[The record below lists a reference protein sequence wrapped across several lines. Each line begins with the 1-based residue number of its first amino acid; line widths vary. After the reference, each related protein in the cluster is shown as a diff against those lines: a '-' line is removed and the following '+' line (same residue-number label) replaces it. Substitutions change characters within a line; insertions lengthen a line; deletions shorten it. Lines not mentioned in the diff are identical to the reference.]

1 MPGPTLT
8 AEELAEELGRSV
20 SYVYDNWR
28 RLVKQERL
36 PVPLNGGKPPLVWS
50 RAQIYAWLDRGLDKE
65 ARIAAQAYR
74 AAAAAAAGARHVPAA
89 TLEEERWRAYLDAKF
104 AS

>member
-20 SYVYDNWR
+20 SYVYEHWR
-28 RLVKQERL
+28 RLKKEDRL
-36 PVPLNGGKPPLVWS
+36 PHPLNGGKPPLVWS
-50 RAQIYAWLDRGLDKE
+50 RAQVYAWLDRGLDKE

-74 AAAAAAAGARHVPAA
+74 AAAAAAASTRHVPAA
-89 TLEEERWRAYLDAKF
+89 TLEEERWRAHLDQKF